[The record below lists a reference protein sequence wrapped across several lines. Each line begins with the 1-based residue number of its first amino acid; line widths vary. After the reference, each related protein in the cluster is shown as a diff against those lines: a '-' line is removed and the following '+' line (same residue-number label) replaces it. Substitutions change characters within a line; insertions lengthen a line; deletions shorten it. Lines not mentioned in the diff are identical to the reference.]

1 MILSQEIFG
10 TLSADEVQKTLSS
23 CYLLE
28 KSEYTDDERHIF
40 HECRSLIEQGKS
52 SEELAQHFSYRSSL
66 PQVSDELSVDSESK
80 AKFKKAKTKKPDTK
94 LLNIIEMQSMASEMA
109 EVKISLPE
117 VLKIINACGLPTQDE
132 YSQQECD
139 RFIAACTLKQQGKT
153 YKEIAAEFGIDDS
166 DEQQNVLLA
175 EVEQMMD
182 LAIAQ
187 LSSVQAEQIR
197 QVLPKMSLAQLR
209 EIKAKFWRS
218 TALKLREYVDSGQME
233 VEIRA
238 AAEIVVNERSLNLAP
253 VGDPKQKT
261 LPGN

>member
-1 MILSQEIFG
+1 MISSQDIFG
-10 TLSADEVQKTLSS
+10 TLSTEEIQRTLSS
-23 CYLLE
+23 CYLPE
-28 KSEYTDDERHIF
+28 KSEYTDDECHIF

-52 SEELAQHFSYRSSL
+52 SEELAQHFSYRSN
-66 PQVSDELSVDSESK
+66 LSVLDESLADSEPKTKSRK
-80 AKFKKAKTKKPDTK
+80 TAKTKKSDPK
-94 LLNIIEMQSMASEMA
+94 LLNIIELQSMASETA
-109 EVKISLPE
+109 KISLPE
-117 VLKIINACGLPTQDE
+117 TLKIISTCGLPTQDE
-132 YSQQECD
+132 YTQEECD
-139 RFIAACTLKQQGKT
+139 RFIAACTLKQQGKS
-153 YKEIAAEFGIDDS
+153 YEEIAVEFGIDTDS

-238 AAEIVVNERSLNLAP
+238 AADIVVNERSLNLAP
-253 VGDPKQKT
+253 VGDSSQKT
-261 LPGN
+261 LPGS